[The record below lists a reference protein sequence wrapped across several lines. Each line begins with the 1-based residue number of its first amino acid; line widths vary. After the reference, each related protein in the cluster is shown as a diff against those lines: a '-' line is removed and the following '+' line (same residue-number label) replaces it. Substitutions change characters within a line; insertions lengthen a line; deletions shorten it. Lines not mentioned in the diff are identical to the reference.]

1 MSNEMVFAGVQAR
14 EDCASCSEAGG
25 HCTLHQ
31 GILHVQQESGGMVQR
46 QQAHDYE
53 PAGHGDQPVS
63 EKSHMAKKAVREMN
77 RAKTQEGQMI
87 SVSPSS
93 SFSPPSSLP
102 SSPRYL
108 VDLMLT
114 LPRL

>member
-1 MSNEMVFAGVQAR
+1 MSNEMASAGVPTR

-31 GILHVQQESGGMVQR
+31 GILHVQQESGGMYQR

-53 PAGHGDQPVS
+53 PAVHGDRPVS
-63 EKSHMAKKAVREMN
+63 EKSHMAKTAVREMN

-87 SVSPSS
+87 SVSLSC
-93 SFSPPSSLP
+93 SLP
-102 SSPRYL
+102 SSPRRL

-114 LPRL
+114 FYRL

>member
-1 MSNEMVFAGVQAR
+1 MSNGMTFAGVPTR

-31 GILHVQQESGGMVQR
+31 GTLHVQQESGGMVQR
-46 QQAHDYE
+46 QQAHEYD
-53 PAGHGDQPVS
+53 PAGYDDQPVS

-87 SVSPSS
+87 SVSSS
-93 SFSPPSSLP
+93 SSSSLP

-108 VDLMLT
+108 VGLMLT
-114 LPRL
+114 FYRL

>member
-1 MSNEMVFAGVQAR
+1 MSNEMVFAGVAIR

-31 GILHVQQESGGMVQR
+31 GILHVQQESGGMAQR
-46 QQAHDYE
+46 EQAHDYG
-53 PAGHGDQPVS
+53 PAGHGGQSVS

-87 SVSPSS
+87 SVSSALL
-93 SFSPPSSLP
+93 FL
-102 SSPRYL
+102 RHRG
-108 VDLMLT
+108 T
-114 LPRL
+114 L